1 MTLRSE
7 NHYTDALTTIGS
19 QVSFEGPKVDVTI
32 NKKSVPITEVLKK
45 VFEEQHLGCEDWR
58 IPSKIKLMSPK
69 GVPNLKEL
77 KDYVLIT
84 RDLYRRLPRGILA
97 I

>member
-1 MTLRSE
+1 ML
-7 NHYTDALTTIGS
+7 
-19 QVSFEGPKVDVTI
+19 Q
-32 NKKSVPITEVLKK
+32 KKKKCVPITEVLKK
-45 VFEEQHLGCEDWR
+45 VFEEQHLDCEDWR

-69 GVPNLKEL
+69 SVPDLKEL
-77 KDYVLIT
+77 EDYVLIT

>member
-1 MTLRSE
+1 M
-7 NHYTDALTTIGS
+7 
-19 QVSFEGPKVDVTI
+19 
-32 NKKSVPITEVLKK
+32 LKK
-45 VFEEQHLGCEDWR
+45 VFEEQHLDCEDWR
-58 IPSKIKLMSPK
+58 IPSKIKLMSSK
-69 GVPNLKEL
+69 GVSDLKAL